1 MDHRIQFL
9 RDSKGQPVGCVAIQL
24 HQLPGGSWRSEYV
37 TYQVSVLHPQDRFN
51 RAMARQLALGKLA
64 EAPFV
69 AVVPRD
75 PSRHEITT
83 AVFKDIC
90 GDTHAPNRA
99 RKAARLWLSKNA
111 PLSL

>member
-9 RDSKGQPVGCVAIQL
+9 RDSKGQPVGCVAIKL
-24 HQLPGGSWRSEYV
+24 HQSGGSFRSDYV

-51 RAMARQLALGKLA
+51 RAMARQLALGKLI

-69 AVVPRD
+69 AMVPRD

-83 AVFKDIC
+83 AVFQNIC
-90 GDTHAPNRA
+90 EDTQAPNRA
-99 RKAARLWLSKNA
+99 RKAARFWLSKNA
-111 PLSL
+111 PLAI

>member
-24 HQLPGGSWRSEYV
+24 HHTWSEARSEYV

-51 RAMARQLALGKLA
+51 RAMARQLALGKLV

-75 PSRHEITT
+75 PSRHEIST

-90 GDTHAPNRA
+90 EDTHAPNRA

-111 PLSL
+111 PLAL